1 MFQKTKMKPRVR
13 KSLQK
18 TMFLTP
24 LSLKEGPPR
33 ILLWKKMETSFKQC
47 GSRVTCGIGDLCP
60 HGCRQGPVQ
69 PALGD
74 PASAGGLD

>member
-1 MFQKTKMKPRVR
+1 MKPRVR

-18 TMFLTP
+18 NMFLRS
-24 LSLKEGPPR
+24 LSLKVGPPR
-33 ILLWKKMETSFKQC
+33 IVLWKKMETFFQQQC
-47 GSRVTCGIGDLCP
+47 GSRVACGIGDLCP
-60 HGCRQGPVQ
+60 RGCRRGPVQ